1 MKYKYNIRHREDGK
15 VSVINFKNKESMI
28 RYLDKNKS
36 KINKL
41 TAPVLNFASVMLPL
55 KQTMWNESS
64 TAVKPTVT
72 TTKKK
77 APRKK
82 TAREIEK
89 AAEKRRLKRFIKR
102 LER

>member
-1 MKYKYNIRHREDGK
+1 MKYKYNIRHRVDGK

-28 RYLDKNKS
+28 RYLDKNTS

-41 TAPVLNFASVMLPL
+41 TAPVLNFDSVMLPL
-55 KQTMWNESS
+55 KQTVWNESS

-72 TTKKK
+72 TKKK
-77 APRKK
+77 TPRKK